1 MSLIFKN
8 FFLFILIYFSLII
21 RIYAIETKADSAVVL
36 DVNSNTILFEKNADI
51 KQGPASMSKL
61 MLIYMVFER
70 IQNRTL
76 SMEQEFL
83 VSKKA
88 WKFGGSKMFV
98 NVGDMVS
105 VEDLLKGVIVQSG
118 NDACIVLAEGMSGSE
133 KNMVDEMNEKS
144 RELGLTN
151 SNFENVTG
159 WPHEDHY
166 MSLKDIA
173 ILSRLI
179 ITKFP
184 EYYYMFSLNEFTY
197 NDIKQFNRNKL
208 ISIDGY
214 DGLKTGRTSQSGYGI
229 ATSALRNDRRVVSVV
244 NGLNS
249 DKERINETKKLVN
262 WSFRGFVNY
271 NLYKEEE
278 PIQLAKVWLGKESFV
293 PLVLNEDLTVTI
305 KKKNLDKF
313 KINLIYETPIVSPI
327 KKGDKLAEL
336 HLIESDNVIIKEVY
350 SGKDI
355 DKISRFYRSFSII
368 NYLLFGV
375 SHTDK

>member
-184 EYYYMFSLNEFTY
+184 EYYYMFSLNDFTY

-305 KKKNLDKF
+305 KKKKF
-313 KINLIYETPIVSPI
+313 
-327 KKGDKLAEL
+327 
-336 HLIESDNVIIKEVY
+336 
-350 SGKDI
+350 
-355 DKISRFYRSFSII
+355 R
-368 NYLLFGV
+368 
-375 SHTDK
+375 

>member
-118 NDACIVLAEGMSGSE
+118 NDACVVLAEGMSGSE

-278 PIQLAKVWLGKESFV
+278 PIQFAKVWLGKESFV

>member
-184 EYYYMFSLNEFTY
+184 EYYYMFSLNDFTY

>member
-98 NVGDMVS
+98 NVGDMVA

-184 EYYYMFSLNEFTY
+184 EYYYMFSLNDFTY

-293 PLVLNEDLTVTI
+293 PLVLNEDLTLTI

>member
-118 NDACIVLAEGMSGSE
+118 NDACVVLAEGMSGSE

-151 SNFENVTG
+151 TNFENVTG

-278 PIQLAKVWLGKESFV
+278 PIQFAKVWLGKESFV

>member
-98 NVGDMVS
+98 NVGDMVA

-184 EYYYMFSLNEFTY
+184 EYYYMFSLNDFTY

>member
-1 MSLIFKN
+1 
-8 FFLFILIYFSLII
+8 
-21 RIYAIETKADSAVVL
+21 
-36 DVNSNTILFEKNADI
+36 
-51 KQGPASMSKL
+51 
-61 MLIYMVFER
+61 
-70 IQNRTL
+70 
-76 SMEQEFL
+76 
-83 VSKKA
+83 
-88 WKFGGSKMFV
+88 
-98 NVGDMVS
+98 
-105 VEDLLKGVIVQSG
+105 
-118 NDACIVLAEGMSGSE
+118 MSGSE

-184 EYYYMFSLNEFTY
+184 EYYYMFSLNDFTY

-293 PLVLNEDLTVTI
+293 PLVLNEYLTVTI

>member
-151 SNFENVTG
+151 SNFENDTG

-184 EYYYMFSLNEFTY
+184 EYYYMFSLNDFTY

-278 PIQLAKVWLGKESFV
+278 PIQLAKVWIGKESFV

>member
-36 DVNSNTILFEKNADI
+36 DVNSNTILFEKNGDI

-118 NDACIVLAEGMSGSE
+118 NDACVVLAEGMSGSE

-278 PIQLAKVWLGKESFV
+278 PIQFAKVWLGKESFV

>member
-184 EYYYMFSLNEFTY
+184 EYYYMFSLNDFTY

-355 DKISRFYRSFSII
+355 DKISRIYRSFSII